1 MQFKEHLAAYIAG
14 HREELALSHARYW
27 IQAVEYQGR
36 RLIMVYQKTNSLP
49 FQNTTQRMEEQF
61 FLNAAGKAI
70 RWLKELTANNLI
82 PEVKTFFDNVGDAEF
97 IRNMREHDDEYSL
110 GGGRNRE
117 KEMAELKEEGRTTL
131 HMGQGVTMFRDGQ
144 ILIGGRI
151 NVQKTTEA
159 AATLAG
165 YLVNKE
171 HKELDKKWNWLGE
184 SRRKGLKYLY
194 PPDKLLDGNN
204 IDN

>member
-1 MQFKEHLAAYIAG
+1 MEFKKHLAAYIAE
-14 HREELALSHARYW
+14 HKEELALSHARYW

-36 RLIMVYQKTNSLP
+36 RLITVYQKTNSLP

-61 FLNAAGKAI
+61 FLNATAKAI
-70 RWLKELTANNLI
+70 RWLKELTANNPI
-82 PEVKTFFDNVGDAEF
+82 PEVKTFFDNVGDAKS
-97 IRNMREHDDEYSL
+97 IRDMREHDDEYSL
-110 GGGRNRE
+110 GRGKNRE

-131 HMGQGVTMFRDGQ
+131 RMSQGVTMFRDRQ
-144 ILIGGRI
+144 ILIGGRL

-171 HKELDKKWNWLGE
+171 RKELDKKWNWLDE
-184 SRRKGLKYLY
+184 SRRKELKYLY
-194 PPDKLLDGNN
+194 PSDKLLDTR
-204 IDN
+204 